1 MLTSKLKLVDN
12 GDAGVVF
19 PQVGFAIADEVANA
33 TEARTV
39 IKIDFAK
46 IDILVLRSRAP
57 VSSERVLQS
66 ATDHPTDVCLYLLPT
81 LFKKIGET
89 TNALEKIEIT
99 NGESTGH
106 IRQPLAKGIANPWP
120 NRNQIMCFEREKSRF
135 HLNYAA
141 RGTRPLLPD
150 RRPNCW

>member
-57 VSSERVLQS
+57 VSSQRVLQS

-81 LFKKIGET
+81 LLKKIGET
-89 TNALEKIEIT
+89 TNALEKIEIP

-120 NRNQIMCFEREKSRF
+120 NRNQIMCFERRLDIEV
-135 HLNYAA
+135 
-141 RGTRPLLPD
+141 P
-150 RRPNCW
+150 RRRSVKNPAFI